1 MGLSFHAAFPA
12 ILASSTL
19 IIMICFLGF
28 PEMATA
34 QIRVQNVTRLCHTK
48 TMVTVNGKFPG
59 PRIIAR
65 EGDRVIVKVENHVS
79 NNISIHWHGIRQI
92 RNGPWADGAA
102 YITQCPIQMGQSYA
116 GEWWNSDTEAV
127 ISQALQTGAGPNVS
141 DAYTIN
147 GLPGPLYNC
156 SSAHVAGILEYDT
169 PATCQEFNQNHHCSA
184 AAPAAHQQH
193 LFRRKLRSLGSSKF
207 PAKLCSSAWYALIFS
222 TPTIALLHS
231 KNSNGSEFTP
241 QISQASLSCPPFN
254 YTGTPPNN
262 TMVANATKVVVLPY
276 VQHHRGAGDAGYQ
289 YSWRSD
295 PSSSPSWTLLLYYVV
310 GQGFRNFD
318 LKKDPPKYN
327 LVDPVER
334 KPSASELTILRQST
348 CIATTSIER
357 WIGQGSRKGEKRWIG
372 DGGEKRRIRDEEPE
386 KAVAK
391 VRRFGSGDGARWW
404 IRGWCKM
411 VESRG
416 RSEKAIMEEEG

>member
-1 MGLSFHAAFPA
+1 MRQKMGLSFHAAFPA

-79 NNISIHWHGIRQI
+79 NNISIHWDLSSSFLLRMLLIHFLNHI
-92 RNGPWADGAA
+92 NKSP
-102 YITQCPIQMGQSYA
+102 SSLA

-127 ISQALQTGAGPNVS
+127 ISQALQALGRMFLNRKPGSIKEHYIRQLHIQLLEFLSTTPQPHAKNSTKTIIAPPPPLPPINSTSSVENFAVWAVSSSRPRSPGPDSSSPWAWEAIPAPKIRRSNNGTKFAASVNNVS
-141 DAYTIN
+141 FT
-147 GLPGPLYNC
+147 LP
-156 SSAHVAGILEYDT
+156 T
-169 PATCQEFNQNHHCSA
+169 T
-184 AAPAAHQQH
+184 
-193 LFRRKLRSLGSSKF
+193 
-207 PAKLCSSAWYALIFS
+207 
-222 TPTIALLHS
+222 ALLHS

-334 KPSASELTILRQST
+334 KPSASELTILEGKLPNQKLLPPPSILIFPSVENFMS
-348 CIATTSIER
+348 CQATSHNNL
-357 WIGQGSRKGEKRWIG
+357 S
-372 DGGEKRRIRDEEPE
+372 
-386 KAVAK
+386 
-391 VRRFGSGDGARWW
+391 SLL
-404 IRGWCKM
+404 
-411 VESRG
+411 
-416 RSEKAIMEEEG
+416 

>member
-1 MGLSFHAAFPA
+1 MRQKMGLSFHAAFPA

-34 QIRVQNVTRLCHTK
+34 QVTRHYNASLKDLSSSFLLRMLLIH
-48 TMVTVNGKFPG
+48 FL
-59 PRIIAR
+59 
-65 EGDRVIVKVENHVS
+65 NHINKS
-79 NNISIHWHGIRQI
+79 PS
-92 RNGPWADGAA
+92 
-102 YITQCPIQMGQSYA
+102 SLA

-147 GLPGPLYNC
+147 GLPGPLSIKEHYIRQLHIQLLEFLSTTPQPHAKNSTKTIIAPPPPLPPINST
-156 SSAHVAGILEYDT
+156 SSVENSAVWAVPSSRPRSPGPDSSSPWAWEAI
-169 PATCQEFNQNHHCSA
+169 PAPKIRRSNNGTKFA
-184 AAPAAHQQH
+184 ASVNNVSFT
-193 LFRRKLRSLGSSKF
+193 L
-207 PAKLCSSAWYALIFS
+207 
-222 TPTIALLHS
+222 PTVALLHS

-334 KPSASELTILRQST
+334 KPSASELTILEGKLPNQKLLPPPSILIFLSVENFMS
-348 CIATTSIER
+348 CQATSHNNL
-357 WIGQGSRKGEKRWIG
+357 S
-372 DGGEKRRIRDEEPE
+372 
-386 KAVAK
+386 
-391 VRRFGSGDGARWW
+391 SLL
-404 IRGWCKM
+404 
-411 VESRG
+411 
-416 RSEKAIMEEEG
+416 

>member
-1 MGLSFHAAFPA
+1 MRQKMGLSFHAAFPA

-79 NNISIHWHGIRQI
+79 NNISIHWDLSSSFLLRMLLIHFLNHI
-92 RNGPWADGAA
+92 NKSP
-102 YITQCPIQMGQSYA
+102 SSLA

-207 PAKLCSSAWYALIFS
+207 PAKVPRPRQFFTVGLGSNPC
-222 TPTIALLHS
+222 P
-231 KNSNGSEFTP
+231 KNQT
-241 QISQASLSCPPFN
+241 
-254 YTGTPPNN
+254 
-262 TMVANATKVVVLPY
+262 
-276 VQHHRGAGDAGYQ
+276 
-289 YSWRSD
+289 
-295 PSSSPSWTLLLYYVV
+295 
-310 GQGFRNFD
+310 
-318 LKKDPPKYN
+318 
-327 LVDPVER
+327 
-334 KPSASELTILRQST
+334 
-348 CIATTSIER
+348 
-357 WIGQGSRKGEKRWIG
+357 
-372 DGGEKRRIRDEEPE
+372 
-386 KAVAK
+386 
-391 VRRFGSGDGARWW
+391 
-404 IRGWCKM
+404 
-411 VESRG
+411 
-416 RSEKAIMEEEG
+416 